1 MLSPLHRE
9 LYKATTLAE
18 APDIRAYLDR
28 FGLPKDGP
36 RLWGLA
42 DVEIDGAHYQPVPIP
57 LGVPALIAAAYD
69 GTMETDLSIIDLVAI
84 SLRGRHAMRTR
95 RGVATFLGGDNV
107 EMAHEEDWPL
117 FLYENGY
124 SWIRNRC
131 RGAVVLDWRRAPY
144 RLAGLRAIS
153 CETPE
158 LAKRLRLALE
168 RPVPLPDLFIQ
179 PTEELRHAA

>member
-9 LYKATTLAE
+9 LLKARTLAE
-18 APDIRAYLDR
+18 APDIRACLDR

-36 RLWGLA
+36 RIWGLA
-42 DVEIDGAHYQPVPIP
+42 DIETDHEHYQPMPIP
-57 LGVPALIAAAYD
+57 LGTPALIAAAYD
-69 GTMETDLSIIDLVAI
+69 GTMETGLSIIDLVAI

-95 RGVATFLGGDNV
+95 RGIATFLGGDNV

-117 FLYENGY
+117 FLYENGF

-131 RGAVVLDWRRAPY
+131 RGAVVIDWQRAPR
-144 RLAGLRAIS
+144 RLTGLRAIS
-153 CETPE
+153 CETPA

-168 RPVPLPDLFIQ
+168 RPFPLPDLFIQ